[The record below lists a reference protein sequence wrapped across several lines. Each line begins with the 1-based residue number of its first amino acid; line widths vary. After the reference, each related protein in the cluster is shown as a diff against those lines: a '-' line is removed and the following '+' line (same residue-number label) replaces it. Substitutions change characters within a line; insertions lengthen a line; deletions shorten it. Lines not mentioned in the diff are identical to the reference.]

1 MFNRTGTVF
10 TTLHFLYNLLTYL
23 LTYNLQPNKLFQNT
37 KLERLT
43 NAKHSNLLDQF
54 VSYEQ
59 NEAPGPFGQCHKT
72 L

>member
-1 MFNRTGTVF
+1 MFYRTGTVF
-10 TTLHFLYNLLTYL
+10 TTLHFLYNLLTY
-23 LTYNLQPNKLFQNT
+23 NLQPNKLFHNA

-43 NAKHSNLLDQF
+43 KAKHSNLLDQF
-54 VSYEQ
+54 VTYEQ